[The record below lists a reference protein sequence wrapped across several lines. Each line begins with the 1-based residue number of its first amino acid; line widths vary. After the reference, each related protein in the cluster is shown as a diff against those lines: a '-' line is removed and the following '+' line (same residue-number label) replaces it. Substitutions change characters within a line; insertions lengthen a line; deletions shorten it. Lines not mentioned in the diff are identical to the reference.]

1 VAVALLHNLSG
12 AELVLRHD
20 LDTNRELRDAGLVNV
35 LAGAAGGTPAYHALN
50 LTSLATGMH
59 VDARA
64 AGLVAALV
72 PLAAAAVGA
81 RVVDLLPRMLL
92 GGVLVFLG
100 LALLLEWVWDR
111 RRSLSR
117 VEYVVVLLILATI
130 VWRGLLPGVMVGGV
144 LSVVLLAISYG
155 RIDQVRQVAFG
166 DTHRSNV
173 DRGPSDRAV
182 LATMGARV
190 QILRLHGFVFFGTA
204 SGLLER
210 IRERLEAGTPG
221 FLVIDLLRVSGVD
234 SSAVVSFAKIERLA
248 QTHGFEL
255 LLTGASDPVRRQLER
270 GGVVARDGV
279 VRFEPDLDR
288 GLERCEDVLL
298 AAASIGRGSE
308 DGEVGMPPR
317 LTRYLERLELTE
329 GTVLIRQGDRSGDVY
344 VVESGRLAVEL
355 TTADGARV
363 RLRSIR
369 PGAVVGEIAMYSGV
383 PRTAGV
389 VADTPGVV
397 LRLEGATLERMEADE
412 PELAARVHRWLA
424 RTLSDRL
431 SDTVRAYDALRD

>member
-1 VAVALLHNLSG
+1 
-12 AELVLRHD
+12 
-20 LDTNRELRDAGLVNV
+20 
-35 LAGAAGGTPAYHALN
+35 
-50 LTSLATGMH
+50 
-59 VDARA
+59 
-64 AGLVAALV
+64 
-72 PLAAAAVGA
+72 
-81 RVVDLLPRMLL
+81 
-92 GGVLVFLG
+92 
-100 LALLLEWVWDR
+100 
-111 RRSLSR
+111 LSR

-130 VWRGLLPGVMVGGV
+130 VLRGLLPGVMVGGV

-329 GTVLIRQGDRSGDVY
+329 GTVLFRQGDRSGDVY

-355 TTADGARV
+355 TTPDGARV